1 MDEGGW
7 GEEWA
12 GPSITAEASPSETFA
27 GHDRATA
34 WCLLAHAAE
43 AELARGQRI
52 WLEACG
58 AGRQA
63 AFCADPHT
71 RQYLA
76 ALGAVHFVACVLRAA
91 QRQRGGCVVG
101 GVDDSTTIA
110 EALPRCEDCWHNG
123 MPGAPALKSAHAA
136 AAAAETAALAAAVSE
151 ACGGLDAKLGDMEE
165 GTPLCALTLL
175 PLTLCPAVH
184 AVAFEGGLCW
194 APVANLWANR
204 VRQ

>member
-1 MDEGGW
+1 MACLPCIQP
-7 GEEWA
+7 A
-12 GPSITAEASPSETFA
+12 GAS
-27 GHDRATA
+27 G
-34 WCLLAHAAE
+34 LLVRNDNLKGSCAALQAAE

-123 MPGAPALKSAHAA
+123 MPGDLFWSSPKLKAAP
-136 AAAAETAALAAAVSE
+136 
-151 ACGGLDAKLGDMEE
+151 LDCSL
-165 GTPLCALTLL
+165 LCAYMLATCYFVGISTANTL
-175 PLTLCPAVH
+175 PLLGPCI
-184 AVAFEGGLCW
+184 L
-194 APVANLWANR
+194 
-204 VRQ
+204 